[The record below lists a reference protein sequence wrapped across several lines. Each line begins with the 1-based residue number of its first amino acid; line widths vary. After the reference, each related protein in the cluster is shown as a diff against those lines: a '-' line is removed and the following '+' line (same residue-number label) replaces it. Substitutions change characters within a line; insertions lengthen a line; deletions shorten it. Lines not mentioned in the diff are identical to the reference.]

1 MLECDLKM
9 PQEKDD
15 ARDQAGDD
23 TRVDEVLLQIPPPLV
38 PTPMSP
44 TGLQEDSAPQLP
56 SDFGEG
62 IRSHAPDASPQQEHS
77 SSMANLAAGGGRGR
91 PKGGALQHFRGRN
104 VLCLGGRCVLGELRH
119 TGCAVQS

>member
-1 MLECDLKM
+1 MLECDLEM
-9 PQEKDD
+9 PQEKD
-15 ARDQAGDD
+15 ARDQAGGD

-44 TGLQEDSAPQLP
+44 TGLQEHSAPQLP
-56 SDFGEG
+56 SEFGEG
-62 IRSHAPDASPQQEHS
+62 ISSRTPDASTQQERS
-77 SSMANLAAGGGRGR
+77 SSMADLAARGGRGR
-91 PKGGALQHFRGRN
+91 PEGALQQFRGRN